1 VKITRRQLRR
11 IIKEAILCEQDGG
24 VIEILF
30 DRDFN
35 TYKAPNGEQVR
46 VNLNPGEGVVS
57 AEDEIAAIQ
66 DLAASSGATHVNDDG
81 TILTID
87 DMIAAITN
95 DTGA

>member
-1 VKITRRQLRR
+1 MRITQRQLKR
-11 IIKEAILCEQDGG
+11 IIREVIEGPDGG

-46 VNLNPGEGVVS
+46 VNLNSSTS

-87 DMIAAITN
+87 DMIAAI
-95 DTGA
+95 GV

>member
-1 VKITRRQLRR
+1 MKITKRQLRR
-11 IIKEAILCEQDGG
+11 IIQEAILCEQDGG

-46 VNLNPGEGVVS
+46 VNLNSSTS

-87 DMIAAITN
+87 DMITAIQN
-95 DTGA
+95 DEGI

>member
-1 VKITRRQLRR
+1 MRITRRQLGR
-11 IIKEAILCEQDGG
+11 IIQEAILCEQDGG

-35 TYKAPNGEQVR
+35 TYKAPNGEQAR
-46 VNLNPGEGVVS
+46 VNLNSSTS

-87 DMIAAITN
+87 DMIAAI
-95 DTGA
+95 GV

>member
-1 VKITRRQLRR
+1 MKITKRQLRR
-11 IIKEAILCEQDGG
+11 IIREATDGG

-30 DRDFN
+30 DRDYN
-35 TYKAPNGEQVR
+35 TYRAPNGEEIS
-46 VNLNPGEGVVS
+46 VNLNQDDFL
-57 AEDEIAAIQ
+57 AEEMIEAIQ

-95 DTGA
+95 DREYN

>member
-1 VKITRRQLRR
+1 MKITRRQLGR
-11 IIKEAILCEQDGG
+11 IIQEAILCEQDGG

-35 TYKAPNGEQVR
+35 TYKAPNGEQAR
-46 VNLNPGEGVVS
+46 VNLNSSTS

-87 DMIAAITN
+87 DMIAAI
-95 DTGA
+95 GV

>member
-1 VKITRRQLRR
+1 MRITRRQLGR
-11 IIKEAILCEQDGG
+11 IIQEAILCEQDGG

-46 VNLNPGEGVVS
+46 VNLNSSTS

-87 DMIAAITN
+87 DMIAAI
-95 DTGA
+95 GV